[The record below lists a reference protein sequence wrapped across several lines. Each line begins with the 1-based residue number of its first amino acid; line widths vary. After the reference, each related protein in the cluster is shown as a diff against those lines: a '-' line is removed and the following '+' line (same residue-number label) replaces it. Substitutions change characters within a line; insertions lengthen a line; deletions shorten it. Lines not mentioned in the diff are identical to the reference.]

1 MGVTLGERKMNNGL
15 LKGGRTMTTELT
27 MHWVSVLDSHGRSR
41 MEARWAP
48 ATEATTRTQATHAP
62 TPHAA

>member
-1 MGVTLGERKMNNGL
+1 
-15 LKGGRTMTTELT
+15 MTTELT
-27 MHWVSVLDSHGRSR
+27 MHWVSVLDSRGRSR

-48 ATEATTRTQATHAP
+48 AAEATIRTTRTQATHAP